1 MAEELPKRFVAF
13 RQAYPG
19 AFSAYETFGKECASA
34 GPLAGKTAEL
44 VKLGIA
50 IGARMEGATHAHCRR
65 ALGAGA
71 TAAEV
76 RHTALLAATTIGF
89 PNMMAALAWVDD
101 VVGE

>member
-19 AFSAYETFGKECASA
+19 VFSAYETFGRECAGA
-34 GPLAGKTAEL
+34 GPLAGKAAEL

-71 TAAEV
+71 TPAEL
-76 RHTALLAATTIGF
+76 RHVALLAATTLGF